1 MIVGEC
7 EGHVEYS
14 FEIAWSPPIKI
25 LENVAKQWPNLTFLL
40 IYEELDVGYKGI
52 SKFKG
57 DTKEDHCISL

>member
-7 EGHVEYS
+7 EGHVKYS

-25 LENVAKQWPNLTFLL
+25 LENVAKQWPNLTFVL

-57 DTKEDHCISL
+57 DT